1 MRSWKPR
8 RRWTSEEEAALR
20 AGVLKHGVG
29 WWKDILVDSE
39 FNTTLSTAPILI
51 SRRTKE
57 IADAKPKAANSD
69 GLSPAQT
76 STASGPVARGVDKG
90 FLIKIFHFQAHWFDE
105 KIFEAFSTLKE
116 QNVLD
121 TNTITI
127 TRCGEDDDDY
137 INELPDEILVP
148 KLEFFCG
155 HEALKEVLR
164 PPNFKMYE
172 YVNLVNQV
180 VKLHDT
186 ATLEALTIRF
196 PLDSNYSHDID
207 RWVEYAARKQ
217 VKKLELDFCMKSRAC
232 TVLSYRNFLASP
244 AASRLYWLKDLYLR
258 GINVYDGVI
267 ESLFSNS
274 PFIERLSV
282 IDSQLL
288 FIVVV
293 ADAPNLKYLK
303 LSHCNFL
310 SRFHISAPNLNI
322 IRLHLYNCATRVN
335 ISAPILS
342 RVSVTF
348 DFTISAFS
356 SEPSYNRREILKCLQ
371 NLLGQFS
378 HVNKI
383 LSLIVSRDLFHVDY
397 KLRKRHMDAKW
408 MDEDIL
414 KKVKALA
421 NVNGHYSHQHLK
433 VVELVGFTGC
443 VSEVEVALYLVEIAP
458 SLEKIVI
465 DVCELNCCWIRE
477 DVERYIDNEYGK
489 FCRRSAEVLRTLI
502 RPEIDVE
509 IFSSERQEANP
520 NPCFGFP
527 KHIKMIVVGISN
539 RLEASRAAIV
549 VSYFVRFHYKYSTI
563 YWIVIVCLTGE
574 GMSCS
579 VGLVEP

>member
-39 FNTTLSTAPILI
+39 FNTTLSNRSNIDLKDKWRNMSAASDQGGRRKK
-51 SRRTKE
+51 SRMR
-57 IADAKPKAANSD
+57 KPKAANSD

-76 STASGPVARGVDKG
+76 STASGPVAREVDKG
-90 FLIKIFHFQAHWFDE
+90 FLIKNISLFDE

-137 INELPDEILVP
+137 INELPDEILVLILCFVSIKEAIRTSLVSRRWKNLWTKVP

-186 ATLEALTIRF
+186 ATLEAFTIRF

-282 IDSQLL
+282 IDSQFL

-293 ADAPNLKYLK
+293 NDAPNLKYLK

-383 LSLIVSRDLFHVDY
+383 LSLIVSRDVTSLVNLGG
-397 KLRKRHMDAKW
+397 KLAANFERAWRFGLPT
-408 MDEDIL
+408 IL
-414 KKVKALA
+414 
-421 NVNGHYSHQHLK
+421 
-433 VVELVGFTGC
+433 
-443 VSEVEVALYLVEIAP
+443 P
-458 SLEKIVI
+458 S
-465 DVCELNCCWIRE
+465 
-477 DVERYIDNEYGK
+477 
-489 FCRRSAEVLRTLI
+489 
-502 RPEIDVE
+502 
-509 IFSSERQEANP
+509 
-520 NPCFGFP
+520 
-527 KHIKMIVVGISN
+527 
-539 RLEASRAAIV
+539 SRIQ
-549 VSYFVRFHYKYSTI
+549 K
-563 YWIVIVCLTGE
+563 
-574 GMSCS
+574 
-579 VGLVEP
+579 